1 MSTGWRWLWACER
14 DGGGRGAART
24 SAVRMCTSL
33 EAGHQSD
40 GVSAP
45 GEVLVAACASAC
57 DSALASQLASQLAA
71 MYLRHE
77 A

>member
-1 MSTGWRWLWACER
+1 MKGMAA
-14 DGGGRGAART
+14 GGEVART

-33 EAGHQSD
+33 EAGHHLSD